1 MAERHATCTELYP
14 VRCPFKH
21 VLWRRLATAALG
33 SVAIATL
40 LYLVTANILLR
51 SGLLRNAISGSHLH
65 FALSGRSTALR
76 LDYRSAYSLMP
87 GRVHVEGLSIRGR
100 ERDLEWFVSLD
111 RADVDVSFMPLLHRT
126 FHATGVQASGL
137 SVRARLRLT
146 HANATS
152 DLVAE
157 LPTIPGFA
165 DPPLLD
171 DEGPAPPPL
180 TDAAYNLWTIDLED
194 VDVEHVR
201 EVWIHTG
208 RAEGDTRVR
217 GRWLFHPQR
226 RLDVGPAIVD
236 ADGVDFSYANH
247 LLLSGLHGSI
257 RATVHDFDIRRM
269 KGLAIFDT
277 ISFKGELHGAAIVA
291 NAGRLLAPQSGVSFD
306 RCEGPF
312 EARLFVTRGSIGDG
326 TRVETEATDCEVD
339 TAGLALQGPLRTEV
353 AVDGGAVT
361 ASARIADL
369 RVSRAGVDQAHVGSI
384 VAQLTSHNLDLKRVF
399 DDARFVVDVGG
410 VDTNDVAQWT
420 RFVPSA
426 FVLRSGIAK
435 ADVHAEGSLADRRG
449 RAELRLTARR
459 LSVEHGKDRFTADIL
474 CNAQLTDVSL
484 PGGWAVGS
492 AIIEADDVGARLG
505 LAVVAGASVVRVD
518 LRRGE
523 WSGPKLDLSGS
534 SATFRSVTARSI
546 RNGSVLLIV
555 PLLTAS
561 GQQLMIAPSGVDGRV
576 SLDLPGAEL
585 PDLRHLGELLP
596 LPSGFAI
603 EGGTGRARLHAEV
616 ELGSGS
622 ARGRGEVVAHGLRG
636 RAGMTEVFGD
646 FVLTIHARHYG
657 GAQGSTDLSGSTL
670 AISNAGTGSATLPE
684 YPWWGNVVFRKAT
697 LTMKGGAAIDLKAH
711 IAAKDASPATVLV
724 SQNAGVPSWATNVF
738 QMPVLDADAEMRAS
752 PSSIEVRSLTARGGR
767 ISLRAEYTKRDGHQD
782 GAVLIDLG
790 WMGLGYDLTDGANGL
805 VLADPKGWF
814 ARKVRTMRGA
824 ASASTHDAEADR
836 VELRL
841 AR

>member
-1 MAERHATCTELYP
+1 MRS
-14 VRCPFKH
+14 PFKH
-21 VLWRRLATAALG
+21 ILWRRLAAAALG
-33 SVAIATL
+33 SAAIATV

-51 SGLLRNAISGSHLH
+51 TGLLRNAISGSKLH
-65 FALSGRSTALR
+65 FALSGQSTALR

-100 ERDLEWFVSLD
+100 ERDIEWFVFLD
-111 RADVDVSFMPLLHRT
+111 RADVDVAFMPLLHRT

-152 DLVAE
+152 DLVAA

-208 RAEGDTRVR
+208 RAEGDTRIR

-226 RLDVGPAIVD
+226 WLDVGPAILD
-236 ADGVDFSYANH
+236 ANGVDFSYAKH
-247 LLLSGLHGSI
+247 LLVSGLHGSI

-269 KGLAIFDT
+269 KGLAIFDA
-277 ISFKGELHGAAIVA
+277 ISFSGELRGTAIVA
-291 NAGRLLAPQSGVSFD
+291 NAGRLLARRSGVGFD

-312 EARLFVTRGSIGDG
+312 EARLAVTRGSLSGG

-339 TAGLALQGPLRTEV
+339 TVGLALQAPIRTEV
-353 AVDGGAVT
+353 AVESGVVT
-361 ASARIADL
+361 ASVRIANL
-369 RVSRAGVDQAHVGSI
+369 RVSHDGTEQARVGSI
-384 VAQLTSHNLDLKRVF
+384 VARLASNNLELGRVF
-399 DDARFVVDVGG
+399 DDARFMVDIGG

-435 ADVHAEGSLADRRG
+435 ADVHAEGSLAERRG

-459 LSVEHGKDRFTADIL
+459 LSVEYGKDRVTADID
-474 CNAQLTDVSL
+474 CHAALTDVSL
-484 PGGWAVGS
+484 TGGWAVGS
-492 AIIEADDVGARLG
+492 ATIEADGVGARLG
-505 LAVVAGASVVRVD
+505 RALFAGASVVRVE

-534 SATFRSVTARSI
+534 NVTFRAVTARST
-546 RNGSVLLIV
+546 RSGSVLLVV

-561 GQQLMIAPSGVDGRV
+561 GQQLVVAPPDVDGRL
-576 SLDLPGAEL
+576 SLDLPDAEL
-585 PDLRHLGELLP
+585 PDLRRVGELLP

-616 ELGSGS
+616 DLGSGW
-622 ARGRGEVVAHGLRG
+622 ARGRGEIVAHGLRG
-636 RAGMTEVFGD
+636 RAGKTQVFGD
-646 FVLTIHARHYG
+646 LVLNIQARRPSG
-657 GAQGSTDLSGSTL
+657 PQESTDLSGSTL
-670 AISNAGTGSATLPE
+670 AIANAGTGSATLPE
-684 YPWWGNVVFRKAT
+684 YPWWGNVLFRKAT
-697 LTMKGGAAIDLKAH
+697 LTM
-711 IAAKDASPATVLV
+711 
-724 SQNAGVPSWATNVF
+724 
-738 QMPVLDADAEMRAS
+738 
-752 PSSIEVRSLTARGGR
+752 
-767 ISLRAEYTKRDGHQD
+767 
-782 GAVLIDLG
+782 
-790 WMGLGYDLTDGANGL
+790 
-805 VLADPKGWF
+805 
-814 ARKVRTMRGA
+814 RGA
-824 ASASTHDAEADR
+824 QLLT
-836 VELRL
+836 
-841 AR
+841 